1 MDYSGFTT
9 DLPNG
14 LTVSVQWHDRNYAE
28 RNANGDV
35 ISVEIGCWVT
45 ADREELMTCRVWREA
60 HRDWFWSDDVIGR
73 VPVADVVK
81 FIDEAQKY
89 SADLVEAHQ
98 IVF

>member
-1 MDYSGFTT
+1 MDYHGFTT

-35 ISVEIGCWVT
+35 ISVEIACWVT
-45 ADREELMTCRVWREA
+45 DNRNKWMTSLLWPDHLYRA
-60 HRDWFWSDDVIGR
+60 HEVLGYL
-73 VPVADVVK
+73 PVADVVK
-81 FIDEAQKY
+81 HIDEARKY
-89 SADLVEAHQ
+89 SANLVKAHQ